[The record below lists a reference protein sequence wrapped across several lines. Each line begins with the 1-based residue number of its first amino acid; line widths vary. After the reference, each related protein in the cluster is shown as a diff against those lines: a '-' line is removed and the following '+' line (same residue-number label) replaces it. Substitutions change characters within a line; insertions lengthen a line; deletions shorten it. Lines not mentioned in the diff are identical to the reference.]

1 MTGPLARTA
10 GRLDAGFDTI
20 LALPEQLILGY
31 LFRHIWQV
39 PVVMIAGS
47 LPTAVVAW
55 FVFYW
60 PLKRLVPGYH
70 AERRSRL
77 QRKSLARRAREQEV
91 RT

>member
-31 LFRHIWQV
+31 LFQHIWQV
-39 PVVMIAGS
+39 PLAMIAGS

-55 FVFYW
+55 FVIYW
-60 PLKRLVPGYH
+60 PFKRLVAGDH
-70 AERRSRL
+70 AERRNRL

>member
-1 MTGPLARTA
+1 ML
-10 GRLDAGFDTI
+10 GFDTI
-20 LALPEQLILGY
+20 LALPKQLILGY

-39 PVVMIAGS
+39 SLAMIVGS

-60 PLKRLVPGYH
+60 PFKRLVAGHH
-70 AERRSRL
+70 AGAARRL
-77 QRKSLARRAREQEV
+77 QRKSLTRRARRARAREQEV

>member
-1 MTGPLARTA
+1 MTGLLARTA
-10 GRLDAGFDTI
+10 GRLDAEFDTI

-31 LFRHIWQV
+31 LFQPIWRV
-39 PVVMIAGS
+39 PLAMIAGS

-55 FVFYW
+55 FVFHW
-60 PLKRLVPGYH
+60 PFKRLVAGYH

-77 QRKSLARRAREQEV
+77 QRKPLARRAREQEV

>member
-1 MTGPLARTA
+1 ML
-10 GRLDAGFDTI
+10 GFDTI

-39 PVVMIAGS
+39 PLAMAGS

-55 FVFYW
+55 LVFYW
-60 PLKRLVPGYH
+60 PFKRLVAGYH

-77 QRKSLARRAREQEV
+77 QRKSLAKRAREQEV

>member
-31 LFRHIWQV
+31 LFQHIRQV
-39 PVVMIAGS
+39 PLAMIAGS
-47 LPTAVVAW
+47 LPTVVVAW

-60 PLKRLVPGYH
+60 PFKRLVAGYH
-70 AERRSRL
+70 AGAARRL